1 MCKKCIEERA
11 TMTVQASGLRKVF
24 PWLSAKAASAVLD
37 PVPEDKLVATMERT
51 TFRVLELV
59 NDSENEDIQA
69 FTSLAIEE
77 LYSKTDSDKAKMFH
91 SFMAYILN
99 EAADIIDITP
109 VNIDTLYNLLFDVAD
124 DVIEATGK
132 YATYGNELLQM
143 LKSATWSMLGR
154 NAGPAEFM
162 KADMPLFIT
171 LVKRGLFD
179 DYVKVS
185 HFYQHDYRTLLIDDE
200 RFVPRLCTTYNHDDV
215 FVKREE
221 DAIFDPSIG
230 GFVAYVQFEEPQ
242 EREWEIDPTAIIPI
256 DDPDFNQH
264 INLRTSGTIIDN
276 TSPFKVEGGRT
287 SPLITTHAKE
297 PKEGSYARAKPTSAG
312 RRAEQIIEE
321 FLAKKI
327 PFSVHYSNEGEPV
340 VKVRNSSM
348 RGAPSKANELYYNL
362 VKPEVELME
371 ITPETTGLKFPSS
384 DDKPK
389 LLFKDSRLWF
399 WKHS

>member
-1 MCKKCIEERA
+1 MCKKCIDERT

-24 PWLSAKAASAVLD
+24 PWLSAKAASVVLD
-37 PVPEDKLVATMERT
+37 PVSEDKLVAKMERT

-59 NDSENEDIQA
+59 NASEDEGIQA
-69 FTSLAIEE
+69 IASLAIEE
-77 LYSKTDSDKAKMFH
+77 LYSKTDSDKAKMLH

-99 EAADIIDITP
+99 EIAEVIDVTP
-109 VNIDTLYNLLFDVAD
+109 ANIDTLYNLLFNVAD
-124 DVIEATGK
+124 DVIEAASK

-143 LKSATWSMLGR
+143 LKSATWSMLGH

-185 HFYQHDYRTLLIDDE
+185 HYYQHDYRTLLIDDE
-200 RFVPRLCTTYNHDDV
+200 LFVPRLCTTYNHDDV
-215 FVKREE
+215 FVIREE

-230 GFVAYVQFEEPQ
+230 GLVSHVMFEDTQ
-242 EREWEIDPTAIIPI
+242 EREWEIDPTVIIPV

-264 INLRTSGTIIDN
+264 VNLRTTGTIVDDG
-276 TSPFKVEGGRT
+276 SSFKFEGGRT
-287 SPLITTHAKE
+287 SPLTVTHAKE
-297 PKEGSYARAKPTSAG
+297 PKEGSYNRAKPTSAG
-312 RRAEQIIEE
+312 HSAEQIIEE

-327 PFSVHYSNEGEPV
+327 PFSVQYNNEDEPV

-348 RGAPSKANELYYNL
+348 RGSSSKTNELYYNL

-371 ITPETTGLKFPSS
+371 ITPETTGLNIPSA
-384 DDKPK
+384 DDKPT
-389 LLFKDSRLWF
+389 LLFKDTRLWF
-399 WKHS
+399 WKYS